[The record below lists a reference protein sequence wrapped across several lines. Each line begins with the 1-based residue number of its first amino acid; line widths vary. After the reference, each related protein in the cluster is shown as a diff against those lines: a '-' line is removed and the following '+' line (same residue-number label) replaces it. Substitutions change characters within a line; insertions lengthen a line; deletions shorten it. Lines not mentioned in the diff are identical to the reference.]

1 MSAQPWFVGQTSP
14 AWNISLPLDGGEAG
28 PDLTGIIPSNC
39 TLVMKNSGGGI
50 RNGTGTFKIGIITN
64 GVFSSTATSP
74 NALQYQPSNA
84 DVANADTFTFYITI
98 VFSNGPNDFG
108 PFFPFVISPF

>member
-28 PDLTGIIPSNC
+28 PDLTGIVPSNIS
-39 TLVMKNSGGGI
+39 MIFKNSVGSI
-50 RNGTGTFKIGIITN
+50 NTGTGSFKIGTITN
-64 GVFSSTATSP
+64 GVFTQTSVAP

-84 DVANADTFTFYITI
+84 DVRTADTYTLYITI
-98 VFSNGPNDFG
+98 IFPNGPNDFG
-108 PFFPFVISPF
+108 PVFPFVISPF